1 MTTPEQTTGSR
12 QGLEQVTSSGS
23 TLGQEQGTLF
33 GVTGEQEQET
43 LSGGTRGQEQG
54 TLSGGTG
61 EQELGTLSGGTCGQE
76 HGTLSRATQG
86 QEQAASSGTTQGPE
100 QAASTRSTPR
110 PRKRNFKKVWLSAY
124 KWLRYD
130 NRKDLMHCQLCREV
144 KSNSTM
150 AKGTN
155 NFRTSTITH
164 HLTFSEH
171 QLLVS
176 APKEWRH
183 FEKAAAVAETK
194 QEKAV
199 AIAMKA
205 VFWMCSENLPL
216 SKFSS
221 LMELLKLLGVPNI
234 EYLKIGKRIDYTGY
248 NSACGFLKV
257 LSDVIDANLVTKTAD
272 SPVITVLTDESTD
285 IVVNH
290 RLTINLRIVSPVELK
305 PSTHFLCDV
314 LLHDAKG
321 SSIFAAIKHE
331 LDARGISL
339 QKVYGL
345 GTDGAN
351 VMTGSK
357 TGLTGHFLCE
367 NLANT
372 HCGAHRVALV
382 SEQAAE
388 NIKAIQDF
396 KSTVTSIYYYF
407 YKSPTRVS
415 QMETIQKVLNEPVL
429 KYREVHQVRWLSF
442 CAALEAIYR
451 TLDSLI
457 TYFTSRENDAKAV
470 GLKKKT
476 AQALFIHIAYGMMDW
491 LQPIMK
497 LNLFFQEKD
506 VDIARV
512 KVSIKLN
519 IYKYI
524 YL

>member
-23 TLGQEQGTLF
+23 TPGQEQGTLS
-33 GVTGEQEQET
+33 GGTHGQEQGT
-43 LSGGTRGQEQG
+43 LSGGTHGQEQG

-61 EQELGTLSGGTCGQE
+61 EQELGTLSGGTHGQEQGTLSGGTCGQE

-86 QEQAASSGTTQGPE
+86 QEQAASSGTTQGLE
-100 QAASTRSTPR
+100 QAASMRNTPG
-110 PRKRNFKKVWLSAY
+110 PRKRNFQKVWLSAY

-130 NRKDLMHCQLCREV
+130 NRKDLMHCQLCREA

-155 NFRTSTITH
+155 NFRTLTITH

-183 FEKAAAVAETK
+183 FEKAAAVAEAK

-234 EYLKIGKRIDYTGY
+234 EHLKIGKRIDYTGY

-257 LSDVIDANLVTKTAD
+257 LSDVIDANLVTKMAD
-272 SPVITVLTDESTD
+272 SPVITVLTDDSTD
-285 IVVNH
+285 IVFNH

-314 LLHDAKG
+314 RLH
-321 SSIFAAIKHE
+321 
-331 LDARGISL
+331 
-339 QKVYGL
+339 
-345 GTDGAN
+345 
-351 VMTGSK
+351 
-357 TGLTGHFLCE
+357 
-367 NLANT
+367 
-372 HCGAHRVALV
+372 
-382 SEQAAE
+382 QA
-388 NIKAIQDF
+388 
-396 KSTVTSIYYYF
+396 
-407 YKSPTRVS
+407 
-415 QMETIQKVLNEPVL
+415 
-429 KYREVHQVRWLSF
+429 
-442 CAALEAIYR
+442 
-451 TLDSLI
+451 
-457 TYFTSRENDAKAV
+457 
-470 GLKKKT
+470 
-476 AQALFIHIAYGMMDW
+476 
-491 LQPIMK
+491 
-497 LNLFFQEKD
+497 
-506 VDIARV
+506 
-512 KVSIKLN
+512 
-519 IYKYI
+519 
-524 YL
+524 

>member
-1 MTTPEQTTGSR
+1 M
-12 QGLEQVTSSGS
+12 SG
-23 TLGQEQGTLF
+23 G
-33 GVTGEQEQET
+33 TGEQEQET
-43 LSGGTRGQEQG
+43 LSGGTRGQKQG

-61 EQELGTLSGGTCGQE
+61 EQELGTLSGGTHGQEQGTLSGGTCGQE

-86 QEQAASSGTTQGPE
+86 QEQAASSGITQGPE

-110 PRKRNFKKVWLSAY
+110 KRNFQKVWLSAY

-130 NRKDLMHCQLCREV
+130 NRKDLMHCQLCRET

-155 NFRTSTITH
+155 NFRTSTITR

-176 APKEWRH
+176 ALKEWRH

-205 VFWMCSENLPL
+205 VFWKCSENLAL
-216 SKFSS
+216 SKLSS

-234 EYLKIGKRIDYTGY
+234 EHLKIGKPIDYTGY

-257 LSDVIDANLVTKTAD
+257 FSDVIDANLVTKTAD

-290 RLTINLRIVSPVELK
+290 RLTADSPVITVLTDESTDIVVNHRLAINLRIVSPVELK

-314 LLHDAKG
+314 RLHDAKG
-321 SSIFAAIKHE
+321 STILAAINHE
-331 LDARGISL
+331 LEARGISL

-357 TGLTGHFLCE
+357 TGLTRHFLRE
-367 NLANT
+367 NPHLANT

-407 YKSPTRVS
+407 YKSPTRAS

-429 KYREVHQVRWLSF
+429 KYR
-442 CAALEAIYR
+442 
-451 TLDSLI
+451 
-457 TYFTSRENDAKAV
+457 
-470 GLKKKT
+470 
-476 AQALFIHIAYGMMDW
+476 
-491 LQPIMK
+491 
-497 LNLFFQEKD
+497 
-506 VDIARV
+506 
-512 KVSIKLN
+512 
-519 IYKYI
+519 
-524 YL
+524 